1 MKKIKLLLVVLLGIL
16 ILPFGVF
23 AEDGSTEEN
32 NSTEESKKV
41 NVYLFRG
48 EGCPHCEEAEEWFES
63 IKEEYG
69 QYFTLKDYE
78 TWYDEDNADLM
89 QKVADARK
97 EEASGV
103 PYIIIGNKSWNGFA
117 EDYEEEI
124 KEQIKSEYEKDDADR
139 YDIMELLD
147 EISDEDSNK
156 ESYADDVLI
165 LILLVV
171 IVGGIS
177 AAIVYARKKT
187 A

>member
-1 MKKIKLLLVVLLGIL
+1 MKKVNFFLVVLLGLL

-23 AEDGSTEEN
+23 AEDGGNEESK
-32 NSTEESKKV
+32 STEESKKV

-48 EGCPHCEEAEEWFES
+48 DGCPHCEEAEEWFES

-78 TWYDEDNADLM
+78 TWHDKDNADLM

-117 EDYEEEI
+117 KDYQEEI
-124 KEQIKSEYEKDDADR
+124 KEQIKSEYEKAEADK

-147 EISDEDSNK
+147 EVSDDDSNK

-165 LILLVV
+165 LILLIA

-177 AAIVYARKKT
+177 AGIVYARKKT
-187 A
+187 T